1 MDSKSHWAGQKRVL
15 RIGLWGCCLSVSL
28 QIPTLISGSDDDDIE
43 FFEKRIRPV
52 LVKQCYS
59 CHGPEVKDAFGE
71 LRVDSRDSLLRG
83 GARGPAVIPGRA
95 DSSLLFQAISYQR
108 KELQM
113 PPTGR
118 LSDAELDDFKH
129 WIEIGAPDPREDQR
143 GRAGQEI
150 DLEKGR
156 RFWCFQP
163 VQSHGLPEVK
173 DEEWVRSPVDRF
185 VLDRL
190 ESRAMAPAH
199 EAEKGDWLR
208 RVTFDLTGLPP
219 TPGEVL
225 DFLEDNSPK
234 AHQKVV
240 DRLLNSQHYGERWAR
255 HWLDL
260 VRFAETNGHEYDD
273 DKLDAW
279 RYRDYV
285 IRAFNQD
292 LPYDRFVREQIAG
305 DLIPD
310 KRLSQDGSFW
320 ESPVGT
326 GIFWFGEIQNSP
338 TDSVKRRADEVDNQ
352 LDVLGK
358 AFLGLTVSCAR
369 CHDHKFDPIPT
380 ADYYSLAGVLHGTR
394 LAEGI
399 VDSPSRTHR
408 LRSHRQ
414 KVQDLNAE
422 VTKVLR
428 RGRSENRPPVSRYLL
443 AAADMIVGNSTARGW
458 SSEGL
463 HPDTLLQWTRVLD
476 EACADPT
483 HLFYPF
489 ARVLDQHG
497 HSMHLSVAEEYDS
510 FRAVLDSWVEA
521 PGDSLLV
528 FDNFEDLQFHGWRTA
543 GEAFGHEPTLELPP
557 NQPLSGYRGQG
568 LASSFGGAD
577 QLTGSLTSAEF
588 TVPRRWIHVRM
599 AGTRTESE
607 DENTPLRFSLVNGGY
622 KRLNFAPRGEKLEW
636 QSEHLRNEVSRTCWL
651 EIVDRSQSGHIVVD
665 QIVFSDSSEPPRSSR
680 PNRFLVRLLREAQ
693 PTTLEE
699 EAQLYDRLFEE
710 LGNPGS
716 SDRNERWVWR
726 STSPFSALDQPP
738 LDLDKEAL
746 ARVGSLQSIRAE
758 VSKRIPASIFALM
771 SMDDPNAGNI
781 RVHIR
786 GDHHNLGEEV
796 PRGFLRVVDGGS
808 RPQIFRGSGRLEL
821 AHWLTSPE
829 NPLSARVMVNR
840 VWKHH
845 FGSGLVH
852 SVDNF
857 GATGKRPTHPQ
868 LLDYLTSRFV
878 REGWSIKK
886 LHRLIVLSSTY
897 HQASRSNP
905 AYAEKDPNNELLHH
919 FPVRRLE
926 AESIR
931 DSLLAVS
938 GALDRTMFGPGVPP
952 HLSKYQAG
960 RGKPPSGPLDGLGRR
975 SIYIQVR
982 RNFLTP
988 LFLAFDYPLPT
999 STMGRRTT
1007 SVVPSQALIMM
1018 NNEFVHQQSH
1028 YWSERLANLD
1038 MAAEEKIQRMYLEAF
1053 ARLPAPHEEE
1063 KLLKFLERQARL
1075 HEEAG
1080 SPHGVGP
1087 WQDAAQVLLNSPE
1100 FIYIR

>member
-1 MDSKSHWAGQKRVL
+1 MNHRGLQEWVL
-15 RIGLWGCCLSVSL
+15 WIGLWGCCLSVAL
-28 QIPTLISGSDDDDIE
+28 QIPSLLSGSDDDGIE

-59 CHGPEVKDAFGE
+59 CHGPEVRDPFGE

-118 LSDAELDDFKH
+118 LSDAELEDFQH

-143 GRAGQEI
+143 GSAGQKI

-156 RFWCFQP
+156 RFWCFRP
-163 VQSHGLPEVK
+163 VQDHDLPEVK
-173 DEEWVRSPVDRF
+173 DEEWVRSP
-185 VLDRL
+185 LDHFILARL
-190 ESRAMAPAH
+190 ESGAMAPAH

-219 TPGEVL
+219 APGEVV
-225 DFLEDNSPK
+225 DFREDNSPK

-326 GIFWFGEIQNSP
+326 GIFWFGEILNSP
-338 TDSVKRRADEVDNQ
+338 TDSIKRRADEVDNQ
-352 LDVLGK
+352 LDVLAK

-394 LAEGI
+394 LLEGV
-399 VDSPSRTHR
+399 VDSPSRTHQI
-408 LRSHRQ
+408 RSGRQ
-414 KVQDLNAE
+414 RIHDLNAE
-422 VTKVLR
+422 VTEVLQGPQR
-428 RGRSENRPPVSRYLL
+428 EDRPPVSSYLL
-443 AAADMIVGNSTARGW
+443 AAADMIAGNPAARGG
-458 SSEGL
+458 SREEL
-463 HPDTLLQWTRVLD
+463 HPDALRQWTRVLD

-489 ARVLDQHG
+489 ALVLDQHG
-497 HSMHLSVAEEYDS
+497 HPMRRSVAEEYDS
-510 FRAVLDSWVEA
+510 VRAELNSWVA
-521 PGDSLLV
+521 PPVDSFLV
-528 FDNFEDLQFHGWRTA
+528 FDDFDDLQFNGWRPA
-543 GEAFGHEPTLELPP
+543 GEAFGHEPIFEVQP
-557 NQPLSGYRGQG
+557 NQPLSGYRGNG

-577 QLTGSLTSAEF
+577 QLTGSLTTAEF
-588 TVPRRWIHVRM
+588 TVPRRWIHVRL

-622 KRLNFAPRGEKLEW
+622 KRLTFAPRGEKLEW

-665 QIVFSDSSEPPRSSR
+665 QIVFSDSSEPPRSDR
-680 PNRFLVRLLREAQ
+680 PNRFLAELLREAQ
-693 PTTLEE
+693 PATLEE
-699 EAQLYDRLFEE
+699 AARLYDRLFEE
-710 LGNPGS
+710 LRNPGS
-716 SDRNERWVWR
+716 PDGDWTWLSRAA
-726 STSPFSALDQPP
+726 SPFPVLGQPP

-746 ARVGSLQSIRAE
+746 ARIGSLQSLRAE

-786 GDHHNLGEEV
+786 GDHHNLGEEP
-796 PRGFLRVVDGGS
+796 PRGFLRVIDGES
-808 RPQIFRGSGRLEL
+808 RPQIFPGSGRLEL

-829 NPLSARVMVNR
+829 NSVTPRVMVNR

-845 FGSGLVH
+845 FGSGLVD

-878 REGWSIKK
+878 REGWSIKN

-897 HQASRSNP
+897 RQASRSNP
-905 AYAEKDPNNELLHH
+905 TYAERDPNNELLHH

-926 AESIR
+926 AEAIR

-938 GALDRTMFGPGVPP
+938 GALDRTMFGPAIPP
-952 HLSKYQAG
+952 HISKYQSG
-960 RGKPPSGPLDGLGRR
+960 RGRPSSGPLDGLGRR

-988 LFLAFDYPLPT
+988 LFLAFDYPLPI

-1007 SVVPSQALIMM
+1007 STVPSQALIMM
-1018 NNEFVHQQSH
+1018 NNEFVNQQSRH
-1028 YWSERLANLD
+1028 WSERLASLD
-1038 MAAEEKIQRMYLEAF
+1038 LAAEERIQRMYLEAF
-1053 ARLPAPHEEE
+1053 ARLPVLHE
-1063 KLLKFLERQARL
+1063 KGNLLKFLERQARL
-1075 HEEAG
+1075 HQEAG
-1080 SPHGVGP
+1080 SPDETGP
-1087 WQDAAQVLLNSPE
+1087 WQDAAQVLMSSPE
-1100 FIYIR
+1100 FMYIR